1 MGVGSAAVFAP
12 VPDFRYVGLEPVD
25 VGSVGLPSGMV
36 SLLTAASMTL
46 SGAPLARTA
55 LTAAA
60 LGVGSA
66 MLLRGVRRGSTSV
79 RSRGARMGI
88 VPWGV
93 LVDADD
99 GPRILRWSAL
109 RSVDVRVSRAPR
121 ILTKGWPSSRV
132 VVETEQ
138 ERWVGQAVGTV
149 PLAQLVEHL
158 AAYAHEQATPLALDL
173 RGDGAKPVLEASEP
187 CVEALIAAA
196 RAWVTSAEGIG
207 ELGLPALDYRRPSAL
222 SPSPR
227 AVEVLR
233 HVLRDRTPKVA
244 DPRAFAAVVAAEI
257 HARELAPELCALTL
271 CPHPLVAAVAK
282 QAAHKLDVPRPK
294 VGLLEENAP
303 FLFELDCE
311 RLEAWIRKSE

>member
-1 MGVGSAAVFAP
+1 MFAP

-25 VGSVGLPSGMV
+25 VGSVGAPSGAV
-36 SLLTAASMTL
+36 GLLTAASMAL
-46 SGAPLARTA
+46 SGAPLSRAA

-60 LGVGSA
+60 LSVGTA
-66 MLLRGVRRGSTSV
+66 MLLRGARRGGASA
-79 RSRGARMGI
+79 RWRGARMGI

-109 RSVDVRVSRAPR
+109 RSVDVRVSKAPR

-138 ERWVGQAVGTV
+138 DRWVGQAIGTV

-173 RGDGAKPVLEASEP
+173 RGEGDGPVLETSEP
-187 CVEALIAAA
+187 CVEALIAVA
-196 RAWVTSAEGIG
+196 RAWISSAEGIG

-222 SPSPR
+222 APSPR
-227 AVEVLR
+227 ALEVLR
-233 HVLRDRTPKVA
+233 GVLRDRTPKVA

-257 HARELAPELCALTL
+257 HAAELAPELCALTL

-282 QAAHKLDVPRPK
+282 QAARKLDVPRPK

-303 FLFELDCE
+303 FLFETDCE
-311 RLEAWIRKSE
+311 RLEVWIRKAE